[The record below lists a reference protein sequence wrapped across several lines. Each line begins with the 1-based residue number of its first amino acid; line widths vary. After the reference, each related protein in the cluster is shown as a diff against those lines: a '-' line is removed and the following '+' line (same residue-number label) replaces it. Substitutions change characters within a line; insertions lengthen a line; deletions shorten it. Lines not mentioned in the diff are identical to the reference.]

1 VKPIIGL
8 GFVAA
13 VAIAAAPQDKGP
25 KKRAEGL
32 GERVNE
38 ILSVSVDDDATR
50 RRVAV
55 EKLLD
60 VGPEAVP
67 YVGEA
72 LGRGNKNIVR
82 TCIVALGE
90 IGNESCQ
97 AELVKYFA
105 TRKPG
110 DAVEVA
116 VIAAYALGGC
126 PGHAATETL
135 LRLVDDPAEAE
146 HVRAAAAVALARAP
160 IADKERLTAAFAQ
173 ASKRGDADPEVLG
186 GLALAVGRSAG
197 PVAIAKIPALL
208 KELKDPA
215 ARAGCWLALAVQ
227 RRFAPA
233 ALAAP
238 DIASKDPVLM
248 RCAVLGCGETPR
260 ADSSS
265 STEIRE
271 ARIVALGLGAGDRG
285 AFQFAAG
292 ESEVALRPYWYGAAA
307 ARGWATPLLQP
318 PWSEREPGELGRFAA
333 AALLAWRGGLKAD
346 EIAELTRQARAAW
359 QQKADS
365 SSALLLGSL
374 EDHGSEASLGPEH
387 HAGGDWHPA
396 ARLAWK
402 WLRGDLDRHR
412 FETALLANALDNRV
426 LPEGWL
432 SDAMTRFACAIL
444 GGGSQFFQD
453 QSRVPFPP
461 KVLLPASLTRRKRTL
476 PGDHPMYADLWYQL
490 QSSRF
495 DVLLAFPRH
504 EGG

>member
-1 VKPIIGL
+1 MPHVLFWVSVCNRSLSRNLKGLLAAPFRTKTPDGGSASAPCALKRGIASRAAHREAFLVKPIIGL

-186 GLALAVGRSAG
+186 GLALAVGAPRG
-197 PVAIAKIPALL
+197 PSRLP
-208 KELKDPA
+208 
-215 ARAGCWLALAVQ
+215 RF
-227 RRFAPA
+227 RR
-233 ALAAP
+233 
-238 DIASKDPVLM
+238 
-248 RCAVLGCGETPR
+248 C
-260 ADSSS
+260 
-265 STEIRE
+265 
-271 ARIVALGLGAGDRG
+271 
-285 AFQFAAG
+285 
-292 ESEVALRPYWYGAAA
+292 
-307 ARGWATPLLQP
+307 
-318 PWSEREPGELGRFAA
+318 
-333 AALLAWRGGLKAD
+333 
-346 EIAELTRQARAAW
+346 
-359 QQKADS
+359 
-365 SSALLLGSL
+365 
-374 EDHGSEASLGPEH
+374 
-387 HAGGDWHPA
+387 
-396 ARLAWK
+396 
-402 WLRGDLDRHR
+402 
-412 FETALLANALDNRV
+412 
-426 LPEGWL
+426 
-432 SDAMTRFACAIL
+432 
-444 GGGSQFFQD
+444 
-453 QSRVPFPP
+453 
-461 KVLLPASLTRRKRTL
+461 
-476 PGDHPMYADLWYQL
+476 
-490 QSSRF
+490 
-495 DVLLAFPRH
+495 
-504 EGG
+504 